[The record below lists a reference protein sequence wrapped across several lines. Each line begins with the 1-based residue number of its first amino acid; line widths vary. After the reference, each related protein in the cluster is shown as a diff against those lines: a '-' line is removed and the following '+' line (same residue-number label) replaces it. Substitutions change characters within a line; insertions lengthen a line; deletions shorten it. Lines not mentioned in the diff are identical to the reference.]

1 MIFFVKKTLLENYID
16 LLKLVLPAMI
26 VEHFDLIKSH
36 QNGERLELYFE
47 EKNIPPQ
54 EFENRQLASKGFHKE
69 VVVQDF
75 PLRGKFVY
83 LHVKRRRWTD
93 KESGEIVQRDW
104 NMVSKG
110 TRMTEEFASFL
121 KEINQY

>member
-1 MIFFVKKTLLENYID
+1 MENYID

-26 VEHFDLIKSH
+26 VEHFDLIKSQ

-47 EKNIPPQ
+47 EKNTPPQ